1 MIVQRAFPTILSDR
15 LPETRDFYVA
25 LLGFGVAFDS
35 DWFVGLSTATSG
47 ALSSTFEPGE
57 VPEVAFEVGIW
68 RVDHDLVPA
77 SHRAEPA
84 GVMLT
89 FVVDDVDA
97 VHALARRARM
107 PVVAP
112 PRDLFFGRR
121 QMLVCDPNGV
131 LVDVSSPSAPSPA
144 FRSELAQRGLVP
156 DLP

>member
-1 MIVQRAFPTILSDR
+1 MTVQRAFPTILSDR
-15 LPETRDFYVA
+15 LPETRDFYVE
-25 LLGFGVAFDS
+25 LLGFGVTYES
-35 DWFVGLSTATSG
+35 DWFIGLSTGVGMTA
-47 ALSSTFEPGE
+47 P
-57 VPEVAFEVGIW
+57 AFGPSEAPDSAQELGIW

-84 GVMLT
+84 GILLT

-97 VHALARRARM
+97 VHALARRNKL

-131 LVDVSSPSAPSPA
+131 LVDVSSPSAPSPS
-144 FRSELAQRGLVP
+144 FRHELARRGLVP

>member
-1 MIVQRAFPTILSDR
+1 MTVQRAFPTILSDR
-15 LPETRDFYVA
+15 LTETRDFYVE
-25 LLGFGVAFDS
+25 LLGFGVTYES
-35 DWFVGLSTATSG
+35 DWFIGLSTATGPAATSAFG
-47 ALSSTFEPGE
+47 PGE
-57 VPEVAFEVGIW
+57 VPDSAQELGIW
-68 RVDHDLVPA
+68 RIDHDLVPA

-84 GVMLT
+84 GILLT

-97 VHALARRARM
+97 VHAFARRRRL

-131 LVDVSSPSAPSPA
+131 LVDVSSPSAPSPT
-144 FRSELAQRGLVP
+144 FRHELARRGLVP